1 MSIPTG
7 LHRALDVLFKNAES
21 LVWIMRARKRFD
33 RKSGTEEARTS
44 SEPPVIS
51 SVEKK
56 GECRMKLGKKFRT
69 AALTTVIAVIGVMA
83 VQQAFA
89 ASDGSN
95 AQSTVSATKGAKRIT
110 AVREDA
116 ASSTTSTS
124 FVTLSTASVTIPAG
138 TGLMVAHFSGEAL
151 CGGSSGW
158 CSVRILIDGT
168 EMVPQSGTDFAF
180 AAVGNNFNSSAV
192 ERTWQGAAAGAHTFT
207 LQYAVTAGATSFR
220 LDDWVFDVE
229 YWRQT

>member
-1 MSIPTG
+1 
-7 LHRALDVLFKNAES
+7 
-21 LVWIMRARKRFD
+21 
-33 RKSGTEEARTS
+33 
-44 SEPPVIS
+44 
-51 SVEKK
+51 
-56 GECRMKLGKKFRT
+56 MKLGRKFRT

-89 ASDGSN
+89 ASDGTN

-124 FVTLSTASVTIPAG
+124 FVTLSTLSVTIPTG

-151 CGGSSGW
+151 CGGSGGW
-158 CSVRILIDGT
+158 CPVRILIDGT

-180 AAVGNNFNSSAV
+180 ASATNNFNSSAM
-192 ERTWQGAAAGAHTFT
+192 ERTWNGAATGTHTFT
-207 LQYAVTAGATSFR
+207 LQYCVTAGATSFR
-220 LDDWVFDVE
+220 LDDWLFDVE
-229 YWRQT
+229 YWKQ